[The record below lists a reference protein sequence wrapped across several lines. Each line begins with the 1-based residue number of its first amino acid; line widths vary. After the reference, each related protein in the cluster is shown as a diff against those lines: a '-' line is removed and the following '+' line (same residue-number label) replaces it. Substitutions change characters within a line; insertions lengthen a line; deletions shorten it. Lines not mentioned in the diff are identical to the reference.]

1 MSDIDNTI
9 EVELDNITPKI
20 KEGLE
25 KASGE
30 HQYSKIIRTVIL
42 TNGILAKHFC
52 SLTESKLAEIF
63 SSKSWVNEELIKKTA
78 HNTRDWFKKNKDN
91 VNREIEKLNTTN
103 LVEDTKSLNEV
114 EVAENVKRVEDTGV
128 AKGADPL
135 ENIKLVK
142 DIDILNKNKE
152 VSKNKITESV
162 EYKQQV
168 ILLNNKA
175 DDITKLTMELRGTTL
190 ELKKNEEE
198 VKILKLQIDEL
209 QKLLEIK
216 NDNTTIDNYQV
227 WLNISSVYKLK
238 NKLAQNPINIELDEF
253 LLDAV
258 AEFVKKYELLDIT
271 NFTDIKTS
279 APSKMVEAALLAIL
293 QKNNFL
299 KL

>member
-1 MSDIDNTI
+1 MSDIDNMI
-9 EVELDNITPKI
+9 EVELDTITSKI

-25 KASGE
+25 KASKS
-30 HQYSKIIRTVIL
+30 HQYSKIIRKIIL
-42 TNGILAKHFC
+42 ANGILAKHFC

-63 SSKSWVNEELIKKTA
+63 KNKSWVNEELIKKTA
-78 HNTRDWFKKNKDN
+78 HNTRDWFKKNEDN
-91 VNREIEKLNTTN
+91 VNRVIEELNTTN
-103 LVEDTKSLNEV
+103 LVEDAKSLKEV
-114 EVAENVKRVEDTGV
+114 EVAEDAKQDTEVVKGTEQLDS
-128 AKGADPL
+128 
-135 ENIKLVK
+135 KLVK
-142 DIDILNKNKE
+142 DIDSLNKNKE

-175 DDITKLTMELRGTTL
+175 DDITKLTMELRETTL
-190 ELKKNEEE
+190 ELKKKDEE
-198 VKILKLQIDEL
+198 VKILKFQVDEL

-216 NDNTTIDNYQV
+216 NDNTNIDNYKV
-227 WLNISSVYKLK
+227 LLNISSVYKLK

-258 AEFVKKYELLDIT
+258 AEFVKKHELLDIT